1 MPDTPECYRASTRQP
16 KPHAQ
21 TSASEAAHVEEA
33 HTAGRHE
40 ARQSTWTPRTFVGR
54 QPPIDP
60 LD

>member
-1 MPDTPECYRASTRQP
+1 MPDSPECYRASIRQP

-33 HTAGRHE
+33 HTAGRNE

-54 QPPIDP
+54 
-60 LD
+60 

>member
-40 ARQSTWTPRTFVGR
+40 ARQSTWVAADVRR
-54 QPPIDP
+54 PPAAH
-60 LD
+60 